1 MHLQVENL
9 ILTSM
14 GSLAKRSADEK
25 RAMAAIQSRDAN
37 LREQMDKAIKIREK
51 WQAIED
57 NKRVQTLRQERAS
70 EIESRGA
77 KMGFKCKRVVNNKD
91 EIVISMRRRV

>member
-1 MHLQVENL
+1 
-9 ILTSM
+9 
-14 GSLAKRSADEK
+14 
-25 RAMAAIQSRDAN
+25 MAAIQSRDAN

-51 WQAIED
+51 WQAIEIT
-57 NKRVQTLRQERAS
+57 NVFKPKTRRAS